1 MFQKLIS
8 LNKGKL
14 SFLIYIIFQYMYV
27 TEGARE
33 VFGNTQVQN
42 KNCISFITLWVFSV
56 LYDNY
61 LTFSWSPVITNCSYI
76 CIVIKS
82 PLCVFCYHTVL
93 FCEQVYNVVFLE
105 YDFYYTCCFCYVIA
119 LQKYSLRQGQFEAQ
133 IMRAE
138 TPLVPVCRSN

>member
-42 KNCISFITLWVFSV
+42 KNCISFITL
-56 LYDNY
+56 
-61 LTFSWSPVITNCSYI
+61 
-76 CIVIKS
+76 
-82 PLCVFCYHTVL
+82 
-93 FCEQVYNVVFLE
+93 
-105 YDFYYTCCFCYVIA
+105 
-119 LQKYSLRQGQFEAQ
+119 
-133 IMRAE
+133 
-138 TPLVPVCRSN
+138 